1 MKILCFIAA
10 ALILIGATLF
20 TIVLAANGW
29 DFKNFDKAE
38 YETVEHIVTDDFHS
52 VDIVSDT
59 ADIRIL
65 PSEDGEVKIVSFE
78 PKYEKLS
85 VSVSDGVL
93 KLNSKNDKKWY
104 QHIFS
109 FSIKS
114 PAFTVYLPKAEYAVL
129 AINESTGDV
138 EIAEGFTFGNMDISI
153 STGDMKITSTV
164 NELMKI
170 KVSTGDITLE
180 NSTVGSAD
188 LKLSTGDLTVN
199 ALSVSEGFSHKS
211 STGKAKITDLTCK
224 NFSSEADTG
233 YITLSN
239 VIASEILSVKRSTG
253 DVNLNGS
260 DGSEILIDTDTGDVK
275 GTILTSKIFI
285 IDTSTGKV
293 NVPESLTGGKCKVI
307 TSTGDVKLD
316 VIG

>member
-10 ALILIGATLF
+10 ALVLIGAIIFLV
-20 TIVLAANGW
+20 ILAMNGW
-29 DFKNFDKAE
+29 SFKNLDTTE
-38 YETVEHIVTDDFHS
+38 YETVEHTVTDEFHS

-59 ADIRIL
+59 SDIKIL
-65 PSEDGEVKIVSFE
+65 PSENGEVKIVSFE

-109 FSIKS
+109 FSVKS
-114 PAFTVYLPKAEYAVL
+114 PAFTVYLPKAEYTSLTV
-129 AINESTGDV
+129 NESTGDV

-153 STGDMKITSTV
+153 STGDVKITSTV

-180 NSTVGSAD
+180 NSTVGSAEI
-188 LKLSTGDLTVN
+188 KLSTGDLTVN

-239 VIASEILSVKRSTG
+239 VIASETLFVKRDTG

-285 IDTSTGKV
+285 TKTSTGKV
-293 NVPESLTGGKCKVI
+293 KVPESLTGGKCKVT
-307 TSTGDVKLD
+307 TSTGDIKLD
-316 VIG
+316 LIG